1 MDKMKLVVEKYGF
14 QKVAAHFLQRGFAV
28 VY

>member
-1 MDKMKLVVEKYGF
+1 MDKMNLVVEKDGF
-14 QKVAAHFLQRGFAV
+14 QKVTAHFLQRGFAV